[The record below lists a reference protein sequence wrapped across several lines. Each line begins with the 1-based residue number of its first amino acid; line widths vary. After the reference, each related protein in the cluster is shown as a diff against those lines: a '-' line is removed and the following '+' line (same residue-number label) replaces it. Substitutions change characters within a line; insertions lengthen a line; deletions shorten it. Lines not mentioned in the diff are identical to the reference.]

1 MKNKFLITILIL
13 VSAGCAI
20 NPPASLVSW
29 DGSNGKVRQGVWGP
43 IHEPKV
49 DPAMA
54 KIMTE
59 KCPNGFTVTKE
70 GSDMTGGYP
79 APVEAKFKEF
89 KCR

>member
-1 MKNKFLITILIL
+1 MKSLFFISVFTLLF
-13 VSAGCAI
+13 AGCAI

-29 DGSNGKVRQGVWGP
+29 DGSNGKVRQGVWGA

-54 KIMTE
+54 KIMTL

-70 GSDMTGGYP
+70 GSDITGSYP

-89 KCR
+89 KCK